1 MALVK
6 LAKEGYG
13 QLERNRFQNHNIE
26 AQCELDASTFANGA
40 EVGSIVAVD
49 KPAGKI
55 KLVGEVYGL
64 LSNAEVL
71 YNPMEMGLKD
81 YHVEPGKMAVVN
93 FLEVGNTFTTNTV
106 KYDEAA
112 YANGMADIKASLAS
126 GDAIYAAQDSTDGYI
141 ALASTKASEGVAL
154 QVVRAS
160 TMPDGQDAW
169 KFIVL
174 RAQ

>member
-71 YNPMEMGLKD
+71 YNPMEMGLKN

-112 YANGMADIKASLAS
+112 YANGMADIKAALVKLLLRVVLQFMQHRT
-126 GDAIYAAQDSTDGYI
+126 AQMVTLHLI
-141 ALASTKASEGVAL
+141 
-154 QVVRAS
+154 VR
-160 TMPDGQDAW
+160 
-169 KFIVL
+169 KHLKVL
-174 RAQ
+174 HFRLFVHPRCLMVRTL

>member
-6 LAKEGYG
+6 LTKEGYG

-26 AQCELDASTFANGA
+26 AQCELDASVFANGA

-55 KLVGEVYGL
+55 KLTGAVYGL
-64 LSNAEVL
+64 LSNAETL
-71 YNPMEMGLKD
+71 YNPLAMGLKD

-106 KYDEAA
+106 EYDDTA
-112 YANGMADIKASLAS
+112 YANGIADIKAALAS
-126 GDAIYAAQDSTDGYI
+126 ETAIYGAQDSTNGYI
-141 ALASTKASEGVAL
+141 ALASSMAASGVAL
-154 QVVRAS
+154 QVVRTS
-160 TMPDGQDAW
+160 TMPDGQDAI

>member
-6 LAKEGYG
+6 LTKEGYG
-13 QLERNRFQNHNIE
+13 QLERNRFQTHNIE
-26 AQCELDASTFANGA
+26 AQCELNASAFANGA

-55 KLVGEVYGL
+55 ELVGDVYGL

-71 YNPMEMGLKD
+71 YNPLEMGLKN
-81 YHVEPGKMAVVN
+81 YYVKPGAIGVVN

-106 KYDEAA
+106 EYDSSV
-112 YANGMADIKASLAS
+112 YANGMADIKAALAS
-126 GDAIYAAQDSTDGYI
+126 GTALYGAQDSSNGYI
-141 ALASTKASEGVAL
+141 ALSVNKAASGVAL
-154 QVVRAS
+154 QVVKAS
-160 TMPDGQDAW
+160 TMPDGQEAL

>member
-26 AQCELDASTFANGA
+26 AQCELDASAFPNGA

-55 KLVGEVYGL
+55 KLEGSIYGL

-71 YNPMEMGLKD
+71 YNPAHMGLKD

-106 KYDEAA
+106 EYDSAT
-112 YANGMADIKASLAS
+112 YANGMVDIKAALAN
-126 GDAIYAAQDSTDGYI
+126 GAIYGAQDSTNGYI
-141 ALASTKASEGVAL
+141 ALDANMAASGVAL

-160 TMPDGQDAW
+160 TMPDGQDAF

>member
-26 AQCELDASTFANGA
+26 AQCELDATAFANGA

-55 KLVGEVYGL
+55 KLTGEVYGL

-71 YNPMEMGLKD
+71 YNPMEMGLKN

-106 KYDEAA
+106 EYEGTS
-112 YANGMADIKASLAS
+112 YANGMVDIKAALAN
-126 GDAIYAAQDSTDGYI
+126 GTAIYGAQDSTNGYI
-141 ALASTKASEGVAL
+141 ALDASKASAGVVL

-160 TMPDGQDAW
+160 TMPDGQDAL